1 MKAAFKL
8 MLGLA
13 IVFTA
18 VMVAQAQ
25 DKAETKTLKGEMAC
39 PSCVFKL
46 KGLKGCHNAIKVKEA
61 GKEVFYILV
70 DNKKGEPYHRDI
82 CRDTKKGSVKGTIV
96 KTPDGMPA
104 EYKYIKPEKGGVKF
118 D

>member
-1 MKAAFKL
+1 MKAALKG

-18 VMVAQAQ
+18 VMVVQAQ
-25 DKAETKTLKGEMAC
+25 EEAKTLKGDLAC

-46 KGLKGCHNAIKVKEA
+46 KGLSGCHNAIKVKEA
-61 GKEVFYILV
+61 DKDVYYILV
-70 DNKKGEPYHRDI
+70 DKRKGEPYHKDI
-82 CRDTKKGSVKGTIV
+82 CRDTKKGSVKGVIV
-96 KTPDGMPA
+96 KAPDGMPA
-104 EYKYIKPEKGGVKF
+104 EYKYIKPEKDGVKF